1 MRSLTIIPVLET
13 DLLRANDAGT
23 DKDGNDEEDGNADD
37 FDSASTSAHQIHD
50 GGSIGDDLQRQPKF
64 NFPVYQDAS
73 QT

>member
-1 MRSLTIIPVLET
+1 MRRLTIIPVLET

-23 DKDGNDEEDGNADD
+23 DEDGNDEEDGNADD
-37 FDSASTSAHQIHD
+37 FDSASISAQPIYD
-50 GGSIGDDLQRQPKF
+50 AGSIGDDLQREPKF